1 MPSNK
6 SWVWGGSG
14 CFPSAYPYHELDNVI
29 MSPHRAAF
37 LEAIRDEQ
45 MRFVGENILRFLRG
59 ETRFNIV
66 DLHREY

>member
-1 MPSNK
+1 
-6 SWVWGGSG
+6 
-14 CFPSAYPYHELDNVI
+14 